1 MRIASPFGLVQIMP
15 LLDDSLVSDMS
26 TISVGMMYMDF
37 ADKPEYLIRLL
48 DASVVGISPYRET

>member
-1 MRIASPFGLVQIMP
+1 MP